1 VTLRS
6 YFGLST
12 RFLKRS
18 CTALLI
24 LFAIVHSVSR
34 AAEQSTERT
43 VFDVVRFD
51 QRMGEQLPLDVM
63 FRDHTGKKVALREF
77 FGKRPVILNLV
88 YYQCPMLCTISMNG
102 MVRGLRPLTLGVG
115 KDFDILTISFDP
127 SETQQLAA
135 AKRQTYL
142 KEYGRPSAEK
152 GWHFLIGEQRA
163 IDQVCEAVGF
173 HYVYDKQTRQFA
185 HPGGL
190 VILTP
195 EGKVARYLFDVEYA
209 PRDLRLSLVEASNR
223 RIGSPTDRL
232 LLMCYGYDPAAG
244 KYALVVMN
252 VIRVTSFLTVAAI
265 GTFVGLSI
273 YREKKKG
280 KGGGSIGNQKVTYL
294 EP

>member
-1 VTLRS
+1 V
-6 YFGLST
+6 
-12 RFLKRS
+12 
-18 CTALLI
+18 I
-24 LFAIVHSVSR
+24 LAVIIHTGSQVS
-34 AAEQSTERT
+34 AEGTDQT

-51 QRMGEQLPLDVM
+51 QRMGAQIPLDVT
-63 FRDHTGKKVALREF
+63 FRDHTGKRAALSQF

-88 YYQCPMLCTISMNG
+88 YYQCPMLCTLSMNG
-102 MVRGLRPLTLGVG
+102 MVRGLRPLNLIPG
-115 KDFDILTISFDP
+115 KDFEILTISFDP
-127 SETQQLAA
+127 SETAELAA

-142 KEYGRPSAEK
+142 KQYGRPSAET
-152 GWHFLIGEQRA
+152 GWHFLTGDKRG

-173 HYVYDKQTRQFA
+173 HYAYDKQTRQFA

-195 EGKVARYLFDVEYA
+195 DGKVARYLFDVEYA

-244 KYALVVMN
+244 KYALLVMN
-252 VIRVTSFLTVAAI
+252 LVRIGGFLTVAAI

-273 YREKKKG
+273 YRERKRSNVMDPGLLAQSMHNK
-280 KGGGSIGNQKVTYL
+280 
-294 EP
+294 